1 MVHHLLSTRRKILTN
16 FGATWKKLGE
26 SPKTEKHK
34 SKSNRTSDKFSE
46 VKKKGKKRK
55 NIQLRN
61 VFYEERTADQ
71 ITEPITEEQSG
82 VKKKSKTFSN
92 TILLL

>member
-1 MVHHLLSTRRKILTN
+1 MEEIGGKSK
-16 FGATWKKLGE
+16 A
-26 SPKTEKHK
+26 EKHK
-34 SKSNRTSDKFSE
+34 SKSKRTSDKFNE

-55 NIQLRN
+55 NVQLRN

-82 VKKKSKTFSN
+82 EKKKSKTFSN